1 MSSLQSLRVLVEGG
15 GHNYEHSSEDNS
27 IQYEIIGTIPSSHA
41 NDVVENNEVAVEN
54 ERSNVENNEVVVDSN
69 VEDNEVVI
77 DSNVEDNK
85 VVIQDERDNVK
96 NNEVMVVGTISYPT
110 NPSGETSDKK
120 EKTIVYER
128 RRFKNQGEQIEQSQ
142 PQQTPPVP
150 NLPSD
155 PSPSSSITPT
165 GNVSPN
171 LDHIELPLAQR
182 REPMIV
188 G

>member
-1 MSSLQSLRVLVEGG
+1 M
-15 GHNYEHSSEDNS
+15 
-27 IQYEIIGTIPSSHA
+27 
-41 NDVVENNEVAVEN
+41 
-54 ERSNVENNEVVVDSN
+54 
-69 VEDNEVVI
+69 
-77 DSNVEDNK
+77 K
-85 VVIQDERDNVK
+85 RDNVK